1 MEYVFIKSLLINF
14 LYMIIIDTIS
24 IILYYV
30 FSKYK
35 SEMHHNVRWFFIHFT
50 SNILITYYGFDDLVY
65 CINNIGK
72 CALQP
77 WSDNGLQA
85 FAIACSSHLYHMILF
100 RKKLKDEEWLHHI
113 TMCLISAPLTLFFNR
128 TKPSIV
134 GLWFLSG
141 LPGMIDY
148 FLLWL
153 IKLGRLEKIFEKKVY
168 ILLSVLLRNPGCL
181 FAVFLQL
188 GIINSEI
195 NNIHILMKI
204 ILSCLTYW
212 NGQYYMY
219 ITVRDG
225 VKSGIYF

>member
-1 MEYVFIKSLLINF
+1 MEYVFIKCLLINF

-50 SNILITYYGFDDLVY
+50 SNVLITCYGFDDLVY
-65 CINNIGK
+65 CINDIGK

-85 FAIACSSHLYHMILF
+85 FAVACSSHLYHMILF
-100 RKKLKDEEWLHHI
+100 RKKLKDDEWLHHI
-113 TMCLISAPLTLFFNR
+113 TMCLISAPLTLFFNK

-134 GLWFLSG
+134 ALWFMSG
-141 LPGMIDY
+141 LPGTIDY

-153 IKLGRLEKIFEKKVY
+153 VKLGRLEKIFEKK
-168 ILLSVLLRNPGCL
+168 S
-181 FAVFLQL
+181 
-188 GIINSEI
+188 
-195 NNIHILMKI
+195 
-204 ILSCLTYW
+204 
-212 NGQYYMY
+212 
-219 ITVRDG
+219 
-225 VKSGIYF
+225 IYFFKCIIKKSRMSFRSFFTIRNN